1 MTATIPDLQHIR
13 TPVVALEGLV
23 ALLLPCGRECIAD
36 LSDLQA
42 LGERGLSGR
51 AHFARERGGRRG
63 GVMLA
68 LDGGLGTALLGR
80 LIVSATERETV
91 HYRDGD
97 PLNLTRENLVK
108 IQGRRRVVVDREK
121 ARARAGLSE
130 IDRFPTPLP
139 DPSTI

>member
-1 MTATIPDLQHIR
+1 MTAWIPDLLHIR
-13 TPVVALEGLV
+13 TPMVALEGLV

-42 LGERGLSGR
+42 LGERGLSGQ
-51 AHFARERGGRRG
+51 AHFARERGGRRD

-80 LIVSATERETV
+80 LIVGATERETV

-97 PLNLTRENLVK
+97 PLNLTRENLVRVP
-108 IQGRRRVVVDREK
+108 GRRRVVVDREK

-130 IDRFPTPLP
+130 IDRFPTPFP